1 MKKFLNTE
9 VRPLPDTVK
18 AGDVLEGVQICPQ
31 GDWPHGEIVQ
41 HCSAEAFDKIVSS
54 QTGEILVDFEH
65 NAETGGDTT
74 AAAWITN
81 LRFNEASGLIGD
93 FKFTDIGAEAVS
105 RRRLRFLSPAFECEE
120 TGEREY
126 TPVRLKSVALTNK
139 PNIPVHC
146 VLNREGLEV
155 SNVEDKPK
163 DPSMDKIKELL
174 GLGAEASEEDVI
186 AAITS
191 LKEEVSTLN
200 SEKEEAEAEAFAK
213 ENEEILNKEDAKKA
227 YLLNKEAAKALVAGV
242 KKPVAKTQ
250 QVVLNR
256 GVSQF
261 SAPKSFAGDARKELA
276 SLPVGERAAFY
287 AAHKSEIDN

>member
-1 MKKFLNTE
+1 MKKFLNNE
-9 VRPLPDTVK
+9 ARPLPDSVK

-81 LRFNEASGLIGD
+81 LRFNEESGLIGD

-105 RRRLRFLSPAFECEE
+105 QRRLRFLSPAFECEE
-120 TGEREY
+120 TGEKEY

-242 KKPVAKTQ
+242 KKPTMKPQ
-250 QVVLNR
+250 MLLNSSKAVMP
-256 GVSQF
+256 GKAHTF
-261 SAPKSFAGDARKELA
+261 EGDARAHMA
-276 SLPVGERAAFY
+276 SLPPSQRAAFY